1 MVDKI
6 LALRGVRFKW
16 RAAGDEDSY
25 RIGLIAQ
32 EVERVLPEVIET
44 GPDGMK
50 GINEAGL
57 IAAIITAIKD
67 QQAELS
73 ALRPNLSSFRVYS
86 RKNPQT
92 VRPPARMLVDNQG
105 IEVVTSG
112 EGLV

>member
-1 MVDKI
+1 MFHVRCRNQI
-6 LALRGVRFKW
+6 SCVAFALSTRNPL
-16 RAAGDEDSY
+16 E
-25 RIGLIAQ
+25 LP
-32 EVERVLPEVIET
+32 VLDIEFTEVIES
-44 GPDGMK
+44 GPERMK

-67 QQAELS
+67 QEAELS
-73 ALRPNLSSFRVYS
+73 ALRPNLSSFRVHC